1 MQIVIVAV
9 VMLLL
14 LLLLKEVIQPLH
26 ALISV
31 MFAFLLFS
39 VLFSTLLMPFVKQLL
54 DMMAFLPYAK
64 AILISASLFY
74 VGQWVSLLLIE
85 YSYKV
90 LGSIVLDAVKIV
102 ILLYWLKEFMSVLQ
116 EVSSILQRL
125 N

>member
-39 VLFSTLLMPFVKQLL
+39 VLFSTLLMPLVKQLL

>member
-1 MQIVIVAV
+1 MQIVLVAV

-14 LLLLKEVIQPLH
+14 LLLIKEVIQPLH

-31 MFAFLLFS
+31 MFTFFLFSLLF
-39 VLFSTLLMPFVKQLL
+39 TMLLMPFVKQLHEML
-54 DMMAFLPYAK
+54 AFLPYAK
-64 AILISASLFY
+64 AILVSASLFY

-85 YSYKV
+85 HSYKV
-90 LGSIVLDAVKIV
+90 LGGIVLDAVKVV
-102 ILLYWLKEFMSVLQ
+102 IMLYWLKEFIEVLQ

>member
-14 LLLLKEVIQPLH
+14 LLLIKEVIQPLH

-39 VLFSTLLMPFVKQLL
+39 LLFSTLLMPLVKQLL
-54 DMMAFLPYAK
+54 GMLAFLPYAK
-64 AILISASLFY
+64 AILMSASLFY
-74 VGQWVSLLLIE
+74 VGQWVSLLLVE
-85 YSYKV
+85 HSYKV
-90 LGSIVLDAVKIV
+90 LGGVVLDAVKIV
-102 ILLYWLKEFMSVLQ
+102 IVLYWLKEFMTVLQ
-116 EVSSILQRL
+116 EVASILQRL